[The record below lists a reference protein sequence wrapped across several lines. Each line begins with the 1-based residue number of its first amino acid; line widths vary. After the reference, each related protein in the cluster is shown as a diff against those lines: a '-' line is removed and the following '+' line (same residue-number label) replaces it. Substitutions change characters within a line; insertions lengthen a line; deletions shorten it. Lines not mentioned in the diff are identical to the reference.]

1 MAVPLEVVLGSNHPD
16 HAAYIG
22 SNEAWDS
29 TMPSPEANSNSMCGP
44 CKVLQ
49 VSSRISIASGWFRLC
64 RWIFTAW
71 LR

>member
-29 TMPSPEANSNSMCGP
+29 TMPLPEANSNSKYCP
-44 CKVLQ
+44 YSVPQFSLRLFSCQRVVSVVLLDLHG
-49 VSSRISIASGWFRLC
+49 VA
-64 RWIFTAW
+64 
-71 LR
+71 